1 MLGGGAGSYTAAIF
15 EVQERTSMISF
26 HGTDVN
32 DEADEPG
39 RDQVLNFAEHVFPI
53 GSLCETNCDHSTVS
67 RGLLVDIMASKGR
80 SYPVPLGRVR
90 IIRY

>member
-39 RDQVLNFAEHVFPI
+39 RD
-53 GSLCETNCDHSTVS
+53 
-67 RGLLVDIMASKGR
+67 
-80 SYPVPLGRVR
+80 
-90 IIRY
+90 